1 MRKIMEE
8 DPTIKVHE
16 DPDTG
21 QVILAGMG
29 ELHLEIALD
38 RFKTAFGV
46 DINVGKPQVLYCA
59 SIDKPSQAQ
68 KIFDKLIGETAQ
80 YGHVELNIKPAKRG
94 TGNSFHVDQALEDGF
109 KNYLMNGLEE
119 ACLAD
124 PMFGYEVV
132 DIEVHVDKV
141 VLTDKTTGQGLKIA
155 SQMALQ
161 DAMKKSGVIQ
171 LEPIMELD
179 ALAPEDYVGDVVGD
193 LSARKASIEGVV
205 IKGKY
210 HQIKAY
216 IPLSGTFGYSTALRS
231 LTRGRGSFSMRFF
244 GFDKV

>member
-1 MRKIMEE
+1 MEE

-68 KIFDKLIGETAQ
+68 KIFDKLIGDNAH

-94 TGNSFHVDQALEDGF
+94 IGNSFHLDQALENGLKD
-109 KNYLMNGLEE
+109 YLMNGLAE

-132 DIEVHVDKV
+132 DIDVHVDKV

-216 IPLSGTFGYSTALRS
+216 IPLSNTFGYSTALRS
-231 LTRGRGSFSMRFF
+231 LTRGRGSFSMRFY
-244 GFDKV
+244 GFDRV